1 MFPLQDT
8 FAQAAKAGFENNVNL
23 YLALTGKTL
32 ESIEKF
38 ATLNMTA
45 VKATVEESSATARQI
60 LSAQNPQ
67 EFLSLVGAQVKPSF
81 DKAMAYNGHL
91 ANIASSTQAD
101 FAKAAEDQFT
111 QASRRIGEFVDQAAK
126 NAPPGSENVIAIMK
140 TAFGNASAGYE
151 QINKTAKQAVQA
163 FEANITTAASQFTP
177 TVVQAGS

>member
-23 YLALTGKTL
+23 YLTLTGKTL
-32 ESIEKF
+32 ESVEKLV
-38 ATLNMTA
+38 TLNLTA
-45 VKATVEESSATARQI
+45 VKASMEESSATAHQI
-60 LSAQNPQ
+60 FSAQNPQ
-67 EFLSLVGAQVKPSF
+67 EFLSVVGAQAKPTF

-91 ANIASSTQAD
+91 ANIASSTQAE
-101 FAKAAEDQFT
+101 FAKAAEEQFT

-126 NAPPGSENVIAIMK
+126 NAPPGSENVIAMMK

-163 FEANITTAASQFTP
+163 FETNITSAAGQFTP
-177 TVVQAGS
+177 TVVQTAS